1 MKWIRIVFLIASIA
15 ILFIIAYAII
25 NSMVSYKYEIVE
37 SSNLY
42 KINIEFATT
51 YLKSHITWLWYFLGY
66 VVIST
71 IFLLISVFSK
81 KNK

>member
-15 ILFIIAYAII
+15 FLFIIAYAII
-25 NSMVSYKYEIVE
+25 NSMVSYKYEIEE

-42 KINIEFATT
+42 KINIEFVTA